1 MSTEEKMTAQ
11 NAEGTEELT
20 EENLNEQ
27 RKIRREKLKKL
38 QEAGRNPFVNETW
51 DVDAYSESIKN
62 DFDAMDG
69 KESWLSE
76 TWAKLPL

>member
-38 QEAGRNPFVNETW
+38 QEAGRNPFH
-51 DVDAYSESIKN
+51 SRKN
-62 DFDAMDG
+62 DG
-69 KESWLSE
+69 KARHGQSFLYRY
-76 TWAKLPL
+76 TG